1 MVCERPYLLSVG
13 FAWLGPRLIARD
25 RDASFWGWGVAGA
38 SVMLATLSSS
48 TNERAHNM
56 LFKALSA
63 AVYGIDAHIIDV
75 EIDYSGVVLEK
86 AEFSTVGL
94 PDAAVRESRDR
105 VRSAIRNCGFDIPPT
120 RITINLAPAD
130 LKKEGSGFDLPIAIG
145 ILGAYGALHIK
156 DLSNFLLVGELGL
169 DGALRSV
176 QGMLPIAIAARA
188 RGIENLV
195 IPAGNAREAAVVE
208 GVNVYPVK
216 SLLEVRDLLN
226 SAAFGAMT
234 AIPLKVETKILLEE
248 LQHFPHDFKDVR
260 GQHVAKRALEVA
272 AAGGH
277 NILMIGPP
285 GSGKTMLAKR
295 LPSILA
301 PLRFEEALETTK
313 IHSVAGVLNADEGLV
328 THRPFR
334 SPHHTISDAG
344 LIGGGAVPRPG
355 EVSLAHNGLLFLDE
369 LPEFPRNVLEV
380 LRQPLEDEQVT
391 ISRAAMS
398 LSFPARFM
406 LAAAMNPCPCGYF
419 NDKSRECM
427 CTPPMIQRYVS
438 KVSGPLLDRI
448 DIHIEVPAVQ
458 YKELR
463 GGSSAEGSAEIRG
476 RVMAARE
483 RQHTRFARVDAGPG
497 AGERT
502 RPSGKHASRPV
513 YANAQMTTQQIRLY
527 CELSS
532 DAERILERA
541 MQQQGLSAR
550 AHDRIL
556 KVARTI
562 ADLEGAPD
570 LAVKHIAEAIQY
582 RTLDRSYWS

>member
-1 MVCERPYLLSVG
+1 
-13 FAWLGPRLIARD
+13 
-25 RDASFWGWGVAGA
+25 
-38 SVMLATLSSS
+38 
-48 TNERAHNM
+48 M
-56 LFKALSA
+56 LFKSRSA
-63 AVYGIDAHIIDV
+63 AVYGIDANIIDV
-75 EIDYSGVVLEK
+75 EVDFSGVVEK
-86 AEFSTVGL
+86 SEFSTVGL

-105 VRSAIRNCGFDIPPT
+105 VRSAIKNSGFDIPPT
-120 RITINLAPAD
+120 RITVNLAPAD
-130 LKKEGSGFDLPIAIG
+130 VKKEGSGFDLPIAIS

-156 DLSNFLLVGELGL
+156 DVSDFLLVGELGL
-169 DGALRSV
+169 DGTLRAV
-176 QGMLPIAIAARA
+176 QGMLPIAVAARTA
-188 RGIENLV
+188 GIRNLI
-195 IPAGNAREAAVVE
+195 IPISNAREAAVVE
-208 GVNVYPVK
+208 GVDVYPVHT
-216 SLLEVRDLLN
+216 LLEVRELLN
-226 SAAFGAMT
+226 SAAFGAI
-234 AIPLKVETKILLEE
+234 AAQPLRIEAASLLEE
-248 LQHFPHDFKDVR
+248 LEHFPFDFKDVR

-301 PLRFEEALETTK
+301 PLRFDEALETTK
-313 IHSVAGVLNADEGLV
+313 IHSVAGVLDADRGLV

-344 LIGGGAVPRPG
+344 LIGGGMIPRPG

-380 LRQPLEDEQVT
+380 LRQPLEDGIVT
-391 ISRAAMS
+391 IARAAMS
-398 LSFPARFM
+398 LTFPAHFM

-419 NDKSRECM
+419 NDKSRDCM

-463 GGSSAEGSAEIRG
+463 GGASAEGSAEIRT
-476 RVMAARE
+476 RVLAARAL
-483 RQHTRFARVDAGPG
+483 QHARFATPLHGDPARSKGTA
-497 AGERT
+497 RT
-502 RPSGKHASRPV
+502 HSKPIF
-513 YANAQMTTQQIRLY
+513 ANSQMNTQQIRTF

-532 DAERILERA
+532 DAERLLERA

-556 KVARTI
+556 KVSRTI
-562 ADLEGAPD
+562 ADLAGAQD
-570 LAVKHIAEAIQY
+570 IAVSHIAEAIQY
-582 RTLDRSYWS
+582 RTLDRSYWA

>member
-1 MVCERPYLLSVG
+1 
-13 FAWLGPRLIARD
+13 
-25 RDASFWGWGVAGA
+25 
-38 SVMLATLSSS
+38 
-48 TNERAHNM
+48 M
-56 LFKALSA
+56 LFKSRSA
-63 AVYGIDAHIIDV
+63 AVYGIDANIIDV
-75 EIDYSGVVLEK
+75 EVDFSGVVEK
-86 AEFSTVGL
+86 SEFSTVGL

-105 VRSAIRNCGFDIPPT
+105 VRSAIKNSGFDIPPT
-120 RITINLAPAD
+120 RITVNLAPAD
-130 LKKEGSGFDLPIAIG
+130 VKKEGSGFDLPIAIS

-156 DLSNFLLVGELGL
+156 DVSDFLLVGELGL
-169 DGALRSV
+169 DGTLRAV
-176 QGMLPIAIAARA
+176 QGMLPIAVAARTA
-188 RGIENLV
+188 GIRNLV
-195 IPAGNAREAAVVE
+195 IPASNAREAAVVE
-208 GVNVYPVK
+208 GVNVYPVHT
-216 SLLEVRDLLN
+216 LLEVRELLN
-226 SAAFGAMT
+226 SAAFGTVT
-234 AIPLKVETKILLEE
+234 AQPLKVEAATLLDE
-248 LQHFPHDFKDVR
+248 LQHFPYDFKDVR

-313 IHSVAGVLNADEGLV
+313 IHSVAGVLDADRGLV
-328 THRPFR
+328 AHRPFR

-344 LIGGGAVPRPG
+344 LIGGGMIPRPG

-380 LRQPLEDEQVT
+380 LRQPLEDGVVT
-391 ISRAAMS
+391 IARAAMS
-398 LSFPARFM
+398 LTFPARFM

-463 GGSSAEGSAEIRG
+463 GGASAEGSAEIRT
-476 RVMAARE
+476 RVLAARE
-483 RQHTRFARVDAGPG
+483 LQHTRFAATPV
-497 AGERT
+497 RT
-502 RPSGKHASRPV
+502 NGNARAASRAI
-513 YANAQMTTQQIRLY
+513 YSNSQMNTQQIRAF

-532 DAERILERA
+532 DAERLLERA

-556 KVARTI
+556 KVSRTI
-562 ADLEGAPD
+562 ADLAAEQD
-570 LAVKHIAEAIQY
+570 ISVKHIAEAIQY